1 MKVGDPFKTSLSSYC
16 NQSFD
21 LCYTCLLDA
30 FSELFRTSIMKLFV
44 KIFNDRKLLTIS
56 AKDSILDDWLGFEN
70 AFMSSVFFVYLVLI
84 PFHPKGFSWLNKIN
98 VIPEFRSAMLCFE
111 NTSISR
117 TFVSVSKAIIERTF
131 ELANVQKKN
140 SS

>member
-1 MKVGDPFKTSLSSYC
+1 MKVGDTLKTSLSSYC

-21 LCYTCLLDA
+21 LCYTCLLEA
-30 FSELFRTSIMKLFV
+30 FSELFRTSKMKLFV
-44 KIFNDRKLLTIS
+44 KICSDRKPLTIP
-56 AKDSILDDWLGFEN
+56 ANNSILDDWLGFEN
-70 AFMSSVFFVYLVLI
+70 GFMSFVCLVLI
-84 PFHPKGFSWLNKIN
+84 PFHPKDFSWLNKIN
-98 VIPEFRSAMLCFE
+98 VMPEFRSVMLCFE

-117 TFVSVSKAIIERTF
+117 TFVSASKTIIERTF